1 MKEKRANMTEEEKDA
16 VKEKDRIRKKKMRE
30 KKKEEKELDLRRRTK
45 EGEFAHK
52 GERIQARDKRFS
64 RWGQSKK
71 YKKEFDKRYKT
82 KMRKERSQIYHEFD
96 RIENLLS
103 QRMMRE
109 ARDGK
114 AHLLDNLDAKRGMR
128 ALCQYGPIK
137 DRPFMRRASRDKD
150 EQVIWRGFWDR
161 GESYQK
167 VLLFHYPNL
176 AAEFKEKDEEAQNK
190 AKDKE
195 EREKEL
201 DAEGR
206 WIWDAGN
213 EDYFWSIADENG
225 HKKSMSQYENEL
237 EANKPKLTPE
247 EEEEKRKKEEEERKW
262 LKEERKRENEE
273 TDRWYELRRKEKKE
287 ELARKQRERR
297 EKIKKE
303 LQKPIKLPIKNKEK
317 GDYEKARDR
326 TILERHNAMKE
337 SGMFEE
343 NELQAILSMIR

>member
-1 MKEKRANMTEEEKDA
+1 MAEKRANMTEKEKEE
-16 VKEKDRIRKKKMRE
+16 VKEKDRLRKKKMRE
-30 KKKEEKELDLRRRTK
+30 KKKEEKMLDIQRRKK

-52 GERIQARDKRFS
+52 GEYNRAKDKRLTQFG
-64 RWGQSKK
+64 RYKEHKK
-71 YKKEFDKRYKT
+71 AFDKRYKQ
-82 KMRKERSQIYHEFD
+82 KIRNQRSEVYHEFD
-96 RIENLLS
+96 KIENLLS
-103 QRMMRE
+103 QRMTRE
-109 ARDGK
+109 FRDGK
-114 AHLLDNLDAKRGMR
+114 DHLLDNLDAKRGMR
-128 ALCQYGPIK
+128 ALKEYGPIK
-137 DRPFMRRASRDKD
+137 DKPFMRRASREKD
-150 EQVIWRGFWDR
+150 GEALWRGFWDR

-167 VLLFHYPNL
+167 VLLLNIPTL
-176 AAEFKEKDEEAQNK
+176 AAKFKEKDEEAQNK
-190 AKDKE
+190 AKDEEKRKKE
-195 EREKEL
+195 
-201 DAEGR
+201 GH
-206 WIWDAGN
+206 WIWDGGN
-213 EDYFWSIADENG
+213 EDYFWSIPDENG
-225 HKKSMSQYENEL
+225 HQKSLSQYENEL

-247 EEEEKRKKEEEERKW
+247 EEEEKKKKEEEERKW

-343 NELQAILSMIR
+343 NELQAILSIIR

>member
-1 MKEKRANMTEEEKDA
+1 MTEEEKEE
-16 VKEKDRIRKKKMRE
+16 VKEKDRLRKKKMRE
-30 KKKEEKELDLRRRTK
+30 KKKQEKMIDLRRRK
-45 EGEFAHK
+45 QQGEFKCK
-52 GERIQARDKRFS
+52 GEYLAAKDKRNS
-64 RWGQSKK
+64 QWGQ
-71 YKKEFDKRYKT
+71 YGDNKKELDKRYKR
-82 KMRKERSQIYHEFD
+82 KMRKQRSQEYHEFD
-96 RIENLLS
+96 RIDNLLT
-103 QRMMRE
+103 QRIMRE

-114 AHLLDNLDAKRGMR
+114 AHLLDNLEAKQGMR
-128 ALCQYGPIK
+128 ALRQYGPIK
-137 DRPFMRRASRDKD
+137 DKPFMSRASRDK
-150 EQVIWRGFWDR
+150 EEEVLWRGFWDR
-161 GESYQK
+161 GEAYQK
-167 VLLFHYPNL
+167 VLLFNIPTL
-176 AAEFKEKDEEAQNK
+176 AAKFKEKDEEAQNK

-343 NELQAILSMIR
+343 NELQAILSMIRE